1 MNETTTEKKNETP
14 AIENTLSSLN
24 FEDGVREAKSP
35 QSHVFHAVSVGT
47 LSMDI
52 CKSIYDVDPSAFAPL
67 EKAYNKDFK
76 ELCFYVGFLYAW
88 NKLENKEDRV
98 REIARALKFDDNQA
112 LHFLSLFAKGT
123 LPDNVHLPIWVSVKL
138 ADMLMSDIRSANDIV
153 KYKESYTDAIRA
165 LNSYGLDLKY
175 ISSTP
180 RLFTL
185 LASDEIIKLSNGVP
199 LISYPDGFVYLTKK
213 ESPPISLLSIY
224 NTLEKLME
232 GKEEGIG
239 EVKDKIEECL
249 KKESFEKLNDPNSR
263 KSALYK
269 EGKPKQVN
277 AFLPS
282 KLCSYFEDQVGLLPP
297 ELKVKVAE
305 EIIEKY
311 KNDIP
316 YGVLMYFME
325 KFSSSDKDYVRERL
339 GIKEKFP
346 RYMEEIDDPIPL
358 LEKVKSI
365 IREKYSSAKT
375 TDLTLLSFV
384 KKSFSGYVQDDL
396 PEVREKPY
404 DYCVVC
410 GASIYDKEPVRFK
423 QFAELLSGKTEIFIP
438 RETALDEIDRIRD
451 DLHICKIC
459 NYEAS
464 QLKNKI
470 QPPYFIVSF
479 YPGIPVSLLKILDF
493 NPAKIADVTRKIT
506 SNSSYLD
513 VMRSCGGD
521 FNESSN
527 KKSIVDC
534 LSSKVIIKASD
545 VAPKLKIITRLDK
558 TTFNK
563 ILPYAPLISI
573 SYLSAPVKVSSI
585 ILDIPEESRSIDFSS
600 EFNYTWTKLENR
612 EKEENINY
620 KTLLLLL
627 SYYEKIGVCERDD
640 NCINEMASEMDLFG
654 SVDPSL
660 SVLAF
665 GIGTNLEEDNKFFS
679 YISPRSYFL
688 NFTLGKVSKM
698 GETLKN
704 SLYSIAANLKEMNR
718 QAKSKDDVI
727 GFLRDGI
734 DMFFKTSPINL
745 SKEDRIGIAIGASFS
760 TLEHKLS
767 EKVFTDDKKKTM
779 YYKLNDVFSVLYDI
793 EKQSD
798 RSLAISISNAI
809 INWLYILYKTI
820 DDKNELK

>member
-1 MNETTTEKKNETP
+1 MIEQENEIIP
-14 AIENTLSSLN
+14 IIENALSVLN
-24 FEDGVREAKSP
+24 FEEGVREAKYKSP
-35 QSHVFHAVSVGT
+35 QSYVFHTVSVGT

-52 CKSIYDVDPSAFAPL
+52 CKSIYDVEPSAFASL
-67 EKAYNKDFK
+67 EKAYNKNFK
-76 ELCFYVGFLYAW
+76 ELCFYVGFLHDW
-88 NKLENKEDRV
+88 NKLEGKEDRAK
-98 REIARALKFDDNQA
+98 EIAKALKFDENQA
-112 LHFLSLFAKGT
+112 LHFLSLFAEGT
-123 LPDNVHLPIWVSVKL
+123 LPDNVHLPIWISVKL
-138 ADMLMSDIRSANDIV
+138 ADMLMISDIRSVNDVV
-153 KYKESYTDAIRA
+153 KYKESPSYVDAIKA

-175 ISSTP
+175 VSSTF

-185 LASDEIIKLSNGVP
+185 LASNEIINLSNGVP
-199 LISYPDGFVYLTKK
+199 LISYTDGFVYLSKK
-213 ESPPISLLSIY
+213 DSPPVSLLSIY
-224 NTLEKLME
+224 NVLEKLME
-232 GKEEGIG
+232 GKEEGTDA
-239 EVKDKIEECL
+239 VKDKIEKCL
-249 KKESFEKLNDPNSR
+249 NSKREFFEKLNDPNSR
-263 KSALYK
+263 KSTLYN
-269 EGKPKQVN
+269 EGKAKQVN

-282 KLCSYFEDQVGLLPP
+282 KLCSYFEDQVGLLSP

-305 EIIEKY
+305 EIIERHKD
-311 KNDIP
+311 DIP
-316 YGVLMYFME
+316 YGVLMYFIE
-325 KFSSSDKDYVRERL
+325 KFSSSDKDYIKKGL

-346 RYMEEIDDPIPL
+346 HYMEEIDDPIVML
-358 LEKVKSI
+358 DKVKNI
-365 IREKYSSAKT
+365 IRGKYSSSKT

-396 PEVREKPY
+396 PEVKEKPY

-410 GASIYDKEPVRFK
+410 GTSIYDKEPVRFK

-464 QLKNKI
+464 QLKNTI

-479 YPGIPVSLLKILDF
+479 YPGIPVSLLKILDYD
-493 NPAKIADVTRKIT
+493 ASKIANVTKNVT
-506 SNSSYLD
+506 SNSSYLE
-513 VMRSCGGD
+513 VFRSCGGN
-521 FNESSN
+521 FNELTN
-527 KKSIVDC
+527 KKSIVDY

-545 VAPKLKIITRLDK
+545 VAPKSRIITRLDK

-573 SYLSAPVKVSSI
+573 SYLSAPVKISST

-600 EFNYTWTKLENR
+600 EFNYTWTKLEN
-612 EKEENINY
+612 KEENNY

-627 SYYEKIGVCERDD
+627 SYYEKIGVCKDD
-640 NCINEMASEMDLFG
+640 NCINEMASEMDLFA

-660 SVLAF
+660 SVVAF
-665 GIGTNLEEDNKFFS
+665 GEEDNRFFS

-704 SLYSIAANLKEMNR
+704 SLYSIAANLKEMNK
-718 QAKSKDDVI
+718 QAKSKYDVI

-734 DMFFKTSPINL
+734 DMFFKTSSTNL
-745 SKEDRIGIAIGASFS
+745 AKDDRIGIAVNASLS
-760 TLEHKLS
+760 SLENQLS
-767 EKVFTDDKKKTM
+767 EKVFTDDKKKIM
-779 YYKLNDVFSVLYDI
+779 YYKLNDVFSILYDI
-793 EKQSD
+793 ENQSD

-809 INWLYILYKTI
+809 TNWLYILYKTI
-820 DDKNELK
+820 GDKNESK